1 MIKKN
6 SKEIN
11 KEKKNEIILKI
22 EEQVNPKTKFL
33 K

>member
-1 MIKKN
+1 MIKK
-6 SKEIN
+6 IL
-11 KEKKNEIILKI
+11 KKLIKKKRNEIILKI